1 MATAAQPPA
10 TQPPAAEPS
19 APRKVPLHKYFA
31 SSITLI
37 TSAAP
42 GRTPNVMAC
51 EWTMNVS
58 YQPLLVLALV
68 ERADYTHELITAS
81 GEFGVN
87 RCSSAQTGLVD
98 FAGRNTGWKVDKLDA
113 PEFAGL
119 VYQGKKISAPMIKGC
134 VLNLECVVE
143 QTTEIG
149 DYTAFVGRAVA
160 ARRDDEADPLVYFR
174 GKYFHL
180 GDAVSPNGGAK

>member
-1 MATAAQPPA
+1 MANDQPPA
-10 TQPPAAEPS
+10 PQ
-19 APRKVPLHKYFA
+19 KVPLHKYFA

-87 RCSSAQTGLVD
+87 RCSSTQTALVD
-98 FAGRNTGWKVDKLDA
+98 FAGRNTGWKVDKIAA

-119 VYQGKKISAPMIKGC
+119 TYQAKKIGAPMIRGC
-134 VLNLECVVE
+134 VLNLECKVE
-143 QTTEIG
+143 QTVEIG
-149 DYTAFVGRAVA
+149 DYTAFVGRAVTG
-160 ARRDDEADPLVYFR
+160 RREDGADPLMYFQ
-174 GKYFHL
+174 GKYFHI
-180 GDAVSPNGGAK
+180 GDAISPNGGTT